1 MTLAVLIFDYI
12 GGTLLVYLALRA
24 YPDHSV
30 HALTTWGMLYLF
42 AVVLPVIGAVRDRR
56 WLRARGI
63 DMTTRVR
70 TIIASP
76 LIAGGMTLLA
86 ALDLLRRVTH

>member
-1 MTLAVLIFDYI
+1 MTLAVLIFNYV
-12 GGTLLVYLALRA
+12 GGTYLVYLALTT

-42 AVVLPVIGAVRDRR
+42 AVVLPIISAVRDYR

-63 DMTTRVR
+63 EMTPRARAV
-70 TIIASP
+70 IASP
-76 LIAGGMTLLA
+76 LIAGGLTLLA
-86 ALDLLRRVTH
+86 ALDLLHRVTG